1 MFFFSFFPQQSDFF
15 LISLPNSGN
24 YARVSDKGSQITQT
38 SGLPKRFFF
47 IAGKAV
53 LHISGRLKLQQDH
66 PIINFPLFI
75 TFA

>member
-1 MFFFSFFPQQSDFF
+1 MHE
-15 LISLPNSGN
+15 
-24 YARVSDKGSQITQT
+24 SQIKAVKSLKPQVY
-38 SGLPKRFFF
+38 LKDFFF